1 MNKHLENAVASMLS
15 VGILFTF
22 SPFSPQMT
30 SAPAALMFGETALA
44 TSLAAQTPIEEGK
57 ERLTV
62 TITAYSSTRRQTDDT
77 PFITA
82 LGTSVRD
89 GVVAANFLPFGT
101 RVKIPKLFGDKIFI
115 VEDRMHAR
123 KSNFIDIWMPSK
135 TAAAEFGINY
145 TQVVVLD

>member
-1 MNKHLENAVASMLS
+1 MLS

-115 VEDRMHAR
+115 VEDRTAPKYGDR
-123 KSNFIDIWMPSK
+123 LDIWHADEVSAWRFGK
-135 TAAAEFGINY
+135 RIAEI
-145 TQVVVLD
+145 VVL